1 MDDLIVA
8 LGLFLFIEGI
18 LYALFPSKMKNM
30 LEKLKMISDKQLRSG
45 GIIFALIG
53 FKCSSILVSSSISMK
68 SLKNDTHLSINNLL
82 SIPDESATTSG

>member
-18 LYALFPSKMKNM
+18 LYALFPSKMKSM
-30 LEKLKMISDKQLRSG
+30 LEKLKMVNDKQLRLG

-53 FKCSSILVSSSISMK
+53 FFIIWFIK
-68 SLKNDTHLSINNLL
+68 
-82 SIPDESATTSG
+82 G